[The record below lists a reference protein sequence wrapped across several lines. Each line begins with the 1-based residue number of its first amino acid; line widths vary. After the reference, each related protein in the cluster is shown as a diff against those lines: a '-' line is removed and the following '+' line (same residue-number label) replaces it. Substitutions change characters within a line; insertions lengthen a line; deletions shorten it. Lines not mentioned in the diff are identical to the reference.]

1 MVAKMPLPRTNS
13 GLQALIKWHISGVA
27 ANAMQVRT
35 VTVRLKMVAQAMG
48 EDAPW
53 AETLSLSMINAFYV
67 FRRKSIFF

>member
-35 VTVRLKMVAQAMG
+35 VTVRSKIG
-48 EDAPW
+48 ELTPFVFPSK
-53 AETLSLSMINAFYV
+53 ETLEPSMRV
-67 FRRKSIFF
+67 WSQ